1 MKEDPEKIAF
11 SRFRH
16 DAVVFDL
23 DGVVTRT
30 AKVHAA
36 AWKEMFDT
44 YREESGGQWD
54 PFDPDSDYTEY
65 VDGKPRYDGVESFLN
80 SRGLEL
86 PRGGPEDEPG
96 KETVCGLGNLK
107 NRLFRKRLQKD
118 GVEVYESAVGLAR
131 DLRDRGFKIAV
142 VSSSKNCTAVLKA
155 AGIRDLFD
163 VKVDGVDSEELGL
176 AGKPAPDI
184 FLEAARR
191 LEAQPGRTV
200 VLEDAISGV
209 EAGKRGGFACVVGLD
224 RKGGRTALRKAG
236 ADVVVRDLAD
246 AAPASRSTRE
256 LRSALDAAREIAEA
270 AKNRTLAVFLD
281 YDGTL
286 TPIVNDPA
294 RAVLAD
300 SMRRA
305 VRVLSE
311 RCTVGIISGRDL
323 QDVKRL
329 VGLEDLVYAGSHG
342 FDIDGPE
349 HRRLT
354 SQRGEEFLPD
364 LDRAEQRL
372 RKALESIEG
381 AQVERKRF
389 SIAVHYRMVADRDH
403 PAVEEAVDRVREDFP
418 RLRKGHGKKVYELQP
433 DLDWN
438 KGKALLW
445 ILETLGLDSSG
456 SYPLYVGDDVTDEY
470 AFGAVR
476 DRGLGIV
483 VTEEPR
489 FSEARYVLKNPDEV
503 RAFLEEL
510 ASLLKGGHV

>member
-1 MKEDPEKIAF
+1 MKEGSQRIAF

-44 YREESGGQWD
+44 YREKSGGQWD
-54 PFDPDSDYTEY
+54 PFDPDSDYAEY

-107 NRLFRKRLQKD
+107 NRFFRERLQKD
-118 GVEVYESAVGLAR
+118 GVEVYESAVALAR
-131 DLRDRGFKIAV
+131 ALRERDFKIAV

-155 AGIRDLFD
+155 AGIQDLFD

-184 FLEAARR
+184 FLEATRR

-209 EAGKRGGFACVVGLD
+209 KAGKRGGFACVVGLD

-236 ADVVVRDLAD
+236 ADVVVKDLAD
-246 AAPASRSTRE
+246 AAPASRPTRE
-256 LRSALDAAREIAEA
+256 LRSGLDAANGVAEA
-270 AKNRTLAVFLD
+270 AKNKTLAVFLD

-286 TPIVNDPA
+286 TPIVDDPA

-305 VRVLSE
+305 VRALSE

-323 QDVKRL
+323 
-329 VGLEDLVYAGSHG
+329 GC
-342 FDIDGPE
+342 
-349 HRRLT
+349 
-354 SQRGEEFLPD
+354 
-364 LDRAEQRL
+364 
-372 RKALESIEG
+372 
-381 AQVERKRF
+381 
-389 SIAVHYRMVADRDH
+389 
-403 PAVEEAVDRVREDFP
+403 EEAGGPGRACLCGKP
-418 RLRKGHGKKVYELQP
+418 RL
-433 DLDWN
+433 
-438 KGKALLW
+438 
-445 ILETLGLDSSG
+445 
-456 SYPLYVGDDVTDEY
+456 
-470 AFGAVR
+470 
-476 DRGLGIV
+476 
-483 VTEEPR
+483 
-489 FSEARYVLKNPDEV
+489 
-503 RAFLEEL
+503 
-510 ASLLKGGHV
+510 